1 MGEDTVSCRHRL
13 FIPAKQAPI
22 GIYKLNGVRQAKPQK
37 GINIIDWNKVLVK
50 WEMNQVCLN
59 PFEREAV
66 RLKFRV
72 QINWERST
80 LPLLPAN
87 RVLRNPLSVPCRTER
102 GISLLKPDDLQESER
117 SIPFKL
123 RHCGY
128 RGWAAD
134 SNDCLFPYLFQSQET
149 KEQRGPSNSLGWLSR
164 ERVRQKVKKKF
175 CFFFLVPLICTIF
188 VDG

>member
-22 GIYKLNGVRQAKPQK
+22 GIYNLNGVRQAKPQK

-87 RVLRNPLSVPCRTER
+87 RVLRNPLSMPFARRGEYLLSQMTSKKANGQFLSNWDTVVIEGGQRTAM
-102 GISLLKPDDLQESER
+102 IVYSLTCSNHKKRRSSESHQTRLDGWVVREWDRR
-117 SIPFKL
+117 S
-123 RHCGY
+123 
-128 RGWAAD
+128 
-134 SNDCLFPYLFQSQET
+134 
-149 KEQRGPSNSLGWLSR
+149 
-164 ERVRQKVKKKF
+164 KKKF